1 MDGRILDLYRRLA
14 GNYKAF
20 FMPSDS
26 EISVKYLQ
34 WVITRAK
41 KKDCVIMSDKRKIMD
56 KYGILRNVEYVQ
68 ILKIEKEILK
78 KNRLFFK
85 DHDGSLIEVPQVKVT
100 VKGGELRKIKKR
112 AKDQGATLFGE
123 HANDGEYLEKIL
135 QATMSETNKKL
146 GGELVADVL
155 AAMPQQNSNDEEEKV
170 DENEA
175 YMDFGNLS
183 EGHQVNLI
191 DEEEEDFRS

>member
-26 EISVKYLQ
+26 EISVRYLQ

-135 QATMSETNKKL
+135 QATMAETNKKL

-155 AAMPQQNSNDEEEKV
+155 AAMPQNSNEEEEKV

-175 YMDFGNLS
+175 YMNFENLS

-191 DEEEEDFRS
+191 DEEEDFRS

>member
-26 EISVKYLQ
+26 EISVRYLQ

-112 AKDQGATLFGE
+112 AKDQGTTLFGE

-135 QATMSETNKKL
+135 QCI
-146 GGELVADVL
+146 
-155 AAMPQQNSNDEEEKV
+155 
-170 DENEA
+170 
-175 YMDFGNLS
+175 LS
-183 EGHQVNLI
+183 
-191 DEEEEDFRS
+191 SCT

>member
-26 EISVKYLQ
+26 EISVRYLQ

-112 AKDQGATLFGE
+112 AKDQGTTLFGE

-135 QATMSETNKKL
+135 QATMAETNKKL

-155 AAMPQQNSNDEEEKV
+155 AAMPQNSNEEEEKV

-175 YMDFGNLS
+175 YMDFENLS

-191 DEEEEDFRS
+191 DEEEDFRS

>member
-26 EISVKYLQ
+26 EISVRYLQ

-85 DHDGSLIEVPQVKVT
+85 DHDGSLSEVPQVKVT

-135 QATMSETNKKL
+135 QATMAETNKKL

-155 AAMPQQNSNDEEEKV
+155 AAMPQNSNEEEEKV

-175 YMDFGNLS
+175 YMDFENLS

-191 DEEEEDFRS
+191 DEEEDFRS

>member
-26 EISVKYLQ
+26 EISVRYLQ

-135 QATMSETNKKL
+135 QATMAETNKKL

-155 AAMPQQNSNDEEEKV
+155 AAMPQNSNEEEEKV

-175 YMDFGNLS
+175 YMDFENLS
-183 EGHQVNLI
+183 EGQHVNLI
-191 DEEEEDFRS
+191 DEEEDFRS

>member
-26 EISVKYLQ
+26 EISVRYLQ

-135 QATMSETNKKL
+135 QATMAETNKKL

-155 AAMPQQNSNDEEEKV
+155 AAMPQNSNEEEEKV

-175 YMDFGNLS
+175 YMDFENLS
-183 EGHQVNLI
+183 EGHHINLI
-191 DEEEEDFRS
+191 DEEEDFRS

>member
-26 EISVKYLQ
+26 EISVRYLQ

-135 QATMSETNKKL
+135 QATMAETNKKL

-155 AAMPQQNSNDEEEKV
+155 AAMPQNSNEEEEKV

-175 YMDFGNLS
+175 YMDFENLS

-191 DEEEEDFRS
+191 DEEEDFRS

>member
-26 EISVKYLQ
+26 EISVRYLQ

-135 QATMSETNKKL
+135 QATMAETNKKL

-155 AAMPQQNSNDEEEKV
+155 AAMPQNSNEEEEKV

-175 YMDFGNLS
+175 YMDFENLS
-183 EGHQVNLI
+183 EGHHVNLI
-191 DEEEEDFRS
+191 DEEEDFRS

>member
-41 KKDCVIMSDKRKIMD
+41 QKDCVIMSDKRKIMD

-68 ILKIEKEILK
+68 ILKIEKDILK

-85 DHDGSLIEVPQVKVT
+85 DHDGSLIEVPQAKVT

-123 HANDGEYLEKIL
+123 HANDGEYLEKVL
-135 QATMSETNKKL
+135 QAT
-146 GGELVADVL
+146 L
-155 AAMPQQNSNDEEEKV
+155 A
-170 DENEA
+170 
-175 YMDFGNLS
+175 
-183 EGHQVNLI
+183 
-191 DEEEEDFRS
+191 

>member
-1 MDGRILDLYRRLA
+1 
-14 GNYKAF
+14 
-20 FMPSDS
+20 
-26 EISVKYLQ
+26 
-34 WVITRAK
+34 
-41 KKDCVIMSDKRKIMD
+41 MSDKRKIMD

-135 QATMSETNKKL
+135 QATMAETNKKL

-155 AAMPQQNSNDEEEKV
+155 AAMPQNSNEEEEKV

-175 YMDFGNLS
+175 YMDFENLS
-183 EGHQVNLI
+183 EGHHVNLI
-191 DEEEEDFRS
+191 DEEEDFRS